1 MDNVL
6 EINRGDDH
14 ILEFE
19 FTDDDGEALDLT
31 GKSVVFMIKRRVKD
45 LDVDALY
52 TTTIVTHTDPV
63 NGITEQAI
71 PKATTATWL
80 SRKYFSQTRLVNA
93 DTTVNSSNI
102 GDVEVLENLIE

>member
-1 MDNVL
+1 MDNLL

-14 ILEFE
+14 ILEFT
-19 FTDDDGEALDLT
+19 FTDDDGDPLDLT

-45 LDVDALY
+45 LDSDALY
-52 TTTIVTHTDPV
+52 TTTIVNHSDPT
-63 NGITEQAI
+63 NGITEKAI
-71 PKATTATWL
+71 AAAVTTTWL
-80 SRKYFSQTRLVNA
+80 SRKYFSQIRIVNA

>member
-1 MDNVL
+1 MDNLL

-14 ILEFE
+14 ILEFT
-19 FTDDDGEALDLT
+19 FTDDDGVPLDIT

-45 LDVDALY
+45 LDTDALY
-52 TTTIVTHTDPV
+52 ITTITNHTDPT

-71 PKATTATWL
+71 AAAVTTTWL
-80 SRKYFSQTRLVNA
+80 SRKYFSQTRIVNA